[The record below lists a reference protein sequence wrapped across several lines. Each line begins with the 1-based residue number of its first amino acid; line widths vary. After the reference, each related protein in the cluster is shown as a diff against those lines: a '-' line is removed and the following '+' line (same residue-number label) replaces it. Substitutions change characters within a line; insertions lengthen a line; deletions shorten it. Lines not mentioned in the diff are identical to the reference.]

1 MIKKISS
8 KKEQIL
14 DAALRLVALHNSF
27 DITIR
32 QIAAEAGVNVAAIN
46 YYFKSKKEMMREM
59 EALFM
64 ENLYDAFTPL
74 QDATLSDSE
83 KLRLWIEKAIGY
95 AQHYPGI
102 LVFLKDKLSN
112 LKGNDFENII
122 RDELKKSF
130 AELKQLLINSIKPK
144 KEEEDLLILALGGVI
159 LLPFISEIPDLGQP
173 KNTEEHILYVLNIL
187 DKFKT
192 K

>member
-46 YYFKSKKEMMREM
+46 YYFKSKKAMMREM

-130 AELKQLLINSIKPK
+130 AGLKQLLINSIKPK
-144 KEEEDLLILALGGVI
+144 KEEEDLLILALGGVF

-173 KNTEEHILYVLNIL
+173 KNAEEHILYVLNIL